1 MVKKN
6 ISRHCPFN
14 AGIRRRRAKRR
25 KRNASPSGRNIWQ
38 ARRRQINN
46 KNMNRRNR
54 NRRNRN
60 RRNRNSRNRNSSK
73 NRRNRERHWRRR
85 RRRSMVWNRMGTQRM
100 AYLRVLQ
107 SATDQRWRIDR
118 FIAAASSDRIHPMV
132 I

>member
-1 MVKKN
+1 MICSKN
-6 ISRHCPFN
+6 HPTVYCPFN

-46 KNMNRRNR
+46 KNSSRRPWNR

-60 RRNRNSRNRNSSK
+60 RRNRNKNSSK

-85 RRRSMVWNRMGTQRM
+85 RSMVWNRMGTQRM
-100 AYLRVLQ
+100 
-107 SATDQRWRIDR
+107 T
-118 FIAAASSDRIHPMV
+118 
-132 I
+132 